1 VLRSRVE
8 REVSTH
14 PLVRLTSTSKEPMP
28 RPPLVAKLANMRK
41 AQKFSVYPRDDGR
54 APVTVQSDRAI
65 GRFDPLTGEGVLNW
79 RGSNAKY
86 FQHLSPAFG
95 AEAYT
100 FPPDFV
106 AQALANEPLAGDEVG
121 PGIYTG
127 SERGGLLSS
136 L

>member
-1 VLRSRVE
+1 MARA
-8 REVSTH
+8 
-14 PLVRLTSTSKEPMP
+14 
-28 RPPLVAKLANMRK
+28 PLVAKLANMRK
-41 AQKFSVYPRDDGR
+41 PQKFTVYARDDDR
-54 APVTVQSDRAI
+54 APVTVQSERAI
-65 GRFDPLTGEGVLNW
+65 GRFDPDTGVGVLNW
-79 RGSNAKY
+79 RGSNPKY

-95 AEAYT
+95 AEPFT

-106 AQALANEPLAGDEVG
+106 AQAVANEPLAGDEVG